1 MRSVRIA
8 LVRHPRSLVAPG
20 VCYGRLDLALRPEGV
35 AEVGRIAE
43 GLAGFGA
50 SMVWSSPARRCMAV
64 AEALGLTVG
73 YDARLLEL
81 DFGDWE
87 GMAWDGVDRAAL
99 DVWAVS
105 PTEFAPPGGE
115 SGEALVAR
123 VRSFHAMMR
132 EAGEDCVV
140 VSHGGPLKVLRA
152 LLRGEAIDL
161 FAAPLALGQVEIVT
175 VGPTR

>member
-1 MRSVRIA
+1 MGAFRVA
-8 LVRHPRSLVAPG
+8 LVRHPRPLVVPG
-20 VCYGRLDLALRPEGV
+20 TCYGRLDLALHPDGV

-50 SMVWSSPARRCMAV
+50 SRVWSSPARRCMAV
-64 AEALGLTVG
+64 ADALGLAVG
-73 YDARLLEL
+73 YDARLWEL

-87 GMAWDGVDRAAL
+87 GMAWDAVDRAAL
-99 DVWAVS
+99 DGWAAS
-105 PTEFAPPGGE
+105 PMEFAPPGGE

-123 VRSFHAMMR
+123 VRSFHAGLR

-152 LLRGEAIDL
+152 LLRGDAIDL
-161 FAAPLALGQVEIVT
+161 FAAPPALGQVEIVT
-175 VGPTR
+175 AGPAR